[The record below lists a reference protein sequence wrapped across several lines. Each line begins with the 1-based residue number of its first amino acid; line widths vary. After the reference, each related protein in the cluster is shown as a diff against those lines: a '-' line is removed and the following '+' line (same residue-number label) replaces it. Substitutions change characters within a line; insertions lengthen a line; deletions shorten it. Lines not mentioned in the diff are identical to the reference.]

1 MKFNFILNRNYIT
14 IICFFS
20 LVFFSSACR
29 QSSSKKSTT
38 GKHDTILQLSPG
50 EVAFQDSA
58 KLHDISEKWY
68 NNILKRSNFNGGIL
82 VAKNDKIIFEK
93 YNGFKNPSGKDSIT
107 SSTPFHIASVSKTF
121 TAMGILKLWQDGKLD
136 IDKPVSDY
144 LDSFNYPGV
153 TIRNLLSHRS
163 GLPNYVYFMEEAGW
177 DKHVFIEN
185 KDVLDY
191 LIHKKS
197 ELKNIGRPD
206 ASFNY
211 CNTNFVLL
219 ALIIEKTS
227 GMKYPQFI
235 KKTFFDPIGMKNSF
249 VFTMN
254 DTASITYS
262 YDWRRRQIPL
272 DFLDVTYGDK
282 NIYSTPEDI
291 LRWDMALKSNLIF
304 KDSTLMEAYSPYSNE
319 KPGIRN
325 YGLGWRMNIFPD
337 GKKTIYH
344 NGWWH
349 GNNAVFLR
357 VPYDGITIIV
367 LGNVFNKL
375 IYKAHDML
383 TDYDGTLDNPESEDF
398 KNEGG
403 DNSKE

>member
-1 MKFNFILNRNYIT
+1 MKFNFILNRNFIT

-29 QSSSKKSTT
+29 HSSSKKSIT
-38 GKHDTILQLSPG
+38 GKHDTLLQLSPG
-50 EVAFQDSA
+50 EVAFQDSV
-58 KLHDISEKWY
+58 KLHDISEEWY

-82 VAKNDKIIFEK
+82 VAKNDKIVFEN